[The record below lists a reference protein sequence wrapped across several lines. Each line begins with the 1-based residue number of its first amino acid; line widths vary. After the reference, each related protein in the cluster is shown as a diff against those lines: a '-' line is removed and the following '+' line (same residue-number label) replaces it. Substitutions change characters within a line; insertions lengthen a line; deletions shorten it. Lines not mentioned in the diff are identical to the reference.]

1 MVHLILHNKFS
12 FTELWAQVL
21 DWSQCPGNPGCINTQ
36 QARQWQHYKLAHLY
50 IHWPLLW
57 TGKNMLYCK
66 CAYIHRNNALAVQ
79 HDLTTQGILR
89 KQKLLQAFTSVE
101 RDFYLCKISEA
112 VRCQAKFLTYYDYC

>member
-50 IHWPLLW
+50 N
-57 TGKNMLYCK
+57 T
-66 CAYIHRNNALAVQ
+66 
-79 HDLTTQGILR
+79 LTTTVNRQ
-89 KQKLLQAFTSVE
+89 E
-101 RDFYLCKISEA
+101 HA
-112 VRCQAKFLTYYDYC
+112 VL

>member
-50 IHWPLLW
+50 TDH
-57 TGKNMLYCK
+57 YCEPART
-66 CAYIHRNNALAVQ
+66 CCIVNVHTYTE
-79 HDLTTQGILR
+79 TTR
-89 KQKLLQAFTSVE
+89 
-101 RDFYLCKISEA
+101 
-112 VRCQAKFLTYYDYC
+112 